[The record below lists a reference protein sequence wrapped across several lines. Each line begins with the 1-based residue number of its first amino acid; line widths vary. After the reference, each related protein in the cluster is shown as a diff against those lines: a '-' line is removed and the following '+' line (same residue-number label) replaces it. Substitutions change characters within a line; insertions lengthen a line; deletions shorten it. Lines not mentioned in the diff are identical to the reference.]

1 LKTLRVV
8 TPTILADDQEAS
20 MKRLAALLPMILAA
34 LLSLVTLATVSD
46 DADGRQGS
54 ADGPLSRSMGF
65 AVRFLMARLF
75 WS

>member
-1 LKTLRVV
+1 
-8 TPTILADDQEAS
+8 
-20 MKRLAALLPMILAA
+20 MKRLAALLPTILAA

-46 DADGRQGS
+46 DSEAQGS
-54 ADGPLSRSMGF
+54 FRKGPLTRSLGF

>member
-1 LKTLRVV
+1 
-8 TPTILADDQEAS
+8 

-34 LLSLVTLATVSD
+34 LLSLATLATGSED
-46 DADGRQGS
+46 SERPGS
-54 ADGPLSRSMGF
+54 AGGGALSRSVGF

>member
-1 LKTLRVV
+1 
-8 TPTILADDQEAS
+8 

-46 DADGRQGS
+46 DSERQGS
-54 ADGPLSRSMGF
+54 AGGGPLSRSVSF